1 MEDERGNSSG
11 LWRDLAGHVRSSN
24 QLLGWSK
31 DRRSGGL
38 AGRGGPLGAEGYA
51 RGGRLGPCLLP
62 SSEVLDGRG
71 GGRES
76 LGGSL
81 KFGVWSWRKK
91 CIEPEKKY
99 LRELLF
105 VKLPAHWLALP
116 SPVLLSYL
124 PFRTRQP
131 EFF

>member
-1 MEDERGNSSG
+1 MGVEG
-11 LWRDLAGHVRSSN
+11 AGSR
-24 QLLGWSK
+24 
-31 DRRSGGL
+31 
-38 AGRGGPLGAEGYA
+38 
-51 RGGRLGPCLLP
+51 
-62 SSEVLDGRG
+62 
-71 GGRES
+71 

-81 KFGVWSWRKK
+81 KFGVWFWRKK
-91 CIEPEKKY
+91 CIEPEQKY

-124 PFRTRQP
+124 PFPTRQP